1 MAITTTN
8 FIKGRMNKSVDERLL
23 PPGEYVD
30 AMNVRLGATET
41 TEIGAVENTKGND
54 QLTTLA
60 FDGTTLSSSARCI
73 GAYEDGAEET
83 VYWFVHDPLFGG
95 VKLSLDLIISFNT
108 NNNALRYHVIT
119 YNTLN
124 FDPQYLITAVEKI
137 EDLLFFSDGLNPPR
151 KINVTQSYPF
161 PASGTTIDLTIDLDL
176 NVIVQPPGFETSSAT
191 YSPLPAP
198 TFELISLPGSEN
210 YIQDRFLSFA
220 YRYRYKN
227 NEYSA
232 TSLFSNPAFKPGTF
246 KFSIKT
252 FDNEGML
259 NRFNAVNISFG
270 TGDERVQEI
279 DLLFKDSSTNS
290 IYVIERFDKLENGWA
305 DNDIQTFLFTNAK
318 IYSVLGADELLRL
331 YDNVPKKAQALTI
344 MGNRL
349 IYGNYTDGY
358 DITNTAGQVI
368 AMDYSTELVSKT
380 VLQQELIDPQL
391 ANGTA
396 YSIDPN
402 NIITATNAVINFDL
416 SELVDKLKTNTV
428 VSFDLSFEH
437 ATLSGTT
444 TTDCYLANNTFSQD
458 EHSLAFF
465 CTLTQDYTSVFS
477 FTQSTEFANMIGTVL
492 NTNFQ
497 PIATAD
503 QGTSLTDKFNSIITP
518 PSDSC
523 SFVKTL
529 SGIDDSTTQQP
540 FRITSSP
547 GSNIVGLQIPAM
559 KFFSVGD
566 PTANPVVPDTELYE
580 YYSIIEGG
588 VQFTSDDDI
597 ESLHSNRDFAT
608 GIVYMDKYG
617 RSSTVLTSDFNTI
630 SIPASNS
637 ISANKIKVVLNNY
650 APSFATKYKFVVKPS
665 KGNYETIFSNFQYTD
680 QTTQVTYFKLEGDNQ
695 NKVKT
700 GDILIVKTDTTG
712 PLTSVVKT
720 KVLAVE
726 AEGRNFLSNVPISGN
741 TGATEQLAGLYM
753 QIKASNFQVEIP
765 ADSVIEAG
773 RIKRESGSTSRC
785 RARVN
790 YPFFT
795 TDNSVTPATT
805 NNYTIPAGSKIII
818 NIRVNRR
825 GRGRRCEAFT
835 WEWNQE
841 FTASEDYTD
850 ARRWWNGD
858 NINPALAVPGAIQ
871 ADGDGTVQ
879 TSYLTQ
885 VFAFNGDIP
894 CTNPDGTPLGDN
906 SVIFAWGQDVVGD
919 PTSPLQLIVK
929 TKKPACGGLS
939 TKESTVAVDIAV
951 QRATQLITF
960 ETDPVDAAADVFFD
974 ASDFYDIVL
983 DGATGNYLHQAP
995 TADGDQSQT
1004 TSLPLIVTLPFM
1016 DCYTFGNGVESF
1028 KIRDDLAGRALKMG
1042 QRVLTVSQQDF
1053 KEANRF
1059 ADLTYSGIF
1068 SSNAG
1073 VNNLNEFNLGLV
1085 NFKELETSF
1094 GPIQKLHAR
1103 ETDILTLQED
1113 KISYVLASKNLI
1125 SDSVGGGAI
1134 VSTPTILG
1142 TQIARVEEYGI
1153 SFNPESFGVH
1163 ADNYYFTDTKR
1174 VAVIKLTGQS
1184 QSDTLEVISEAGMR
1198 SWFRDEF
1205 QLSLDTQKLG
1215 GYDPYMD
1222 EYVLSINDI
1231 KVPVPPVVYEC
1242 GSEFQALTVTEPQS
1256 YTVDLTTVIGTADVD
1271 YNITSGSATVSAV
1284 WSGNTFSSGVVSGSG
1299 TLQINKTANTPT
1311 TAVITVTPSGG
1322 SASFTIQP
1330 KCVTGINITVV
1341 KCVINSTFDG
1351 GSQIHAEYKWE
1362 DGATISPIDSN
1373 TVTLGT
1379 NSLIFSFYES
1389 QTGVRSQGV
1398 YPYDS
1403 ASLTMR
1409 INKQATDNYNW
1420 QFPQDNFKFLSSN
1433 TLYANTPTDV
1443 AALLAAAN
1451 TIPDSLVTNPTG
1463 TSINQTTVSP
1473 STTPAFTLPAN
1484 NQYLYLIYDLRF
1496 TSAQDICYSDTSATE
1511 ACCDCNIPCD
1521 TFQGSTVQSSTNFIC
1536 SQATVN
1542 TYYFSGDG
1550 VAPDVGDLVYSNQQ
1564 CAGNAPGQTINNLA
1578 AGFYKIAGN
1587 QYIQVNQFGIIINKI
1602 SC

>member
-23 PPGEYVD
+23 PPGEYID

-60 FDGTTLSSSARCI
+60 FDGTTLSSSATCI

-83 VYWFVHDPLFGG
+83 MYWFVHDPLFGG
-95 VKLSLDLIISFNT
+95 VKLSLDLIVSYNT

-119 YNTLN
+119 YDTLN
-124 FDPQYLITAVEKI
+124 FDPLFLITGVEKI

-151 KINVTQSYPF
+151 KINVTQNYPF
-161 PASGTTIDLTIDLDL
+161 PASGTTVDLTLDLDL
-176 NVIVQPPGFETSSAT
+176 NVIVQPPGYETSSASYT
-191 YSPLPAP
+191 PLPAP
-198 TFELISLPGSEN
+198 TFELLSLPGSEN
-210 YIQDRFLSFA
+210 YIEDRFLSFA

-232 TSLFSNPAFKPGTF
+232 TSLFSNPAFKPGVF
-246 KFSIKT
+246 KFSVKT

-259 NRFNAVNISFG
+259 NRFNAINLSFG
-270 TGDERVQEI
+270 TGDERVQEV

-305 DNDIQTFLFTNAK
+305 DNDIQTFLFTNSK

-331 YDNVPKKAQALTI
+331 FDNVPKQAQALTI

-358 DITNTAGQVI
+358 NITNSSGQVI
-368 AMDYSTELVSKT
+368 AMDYSTELVSKPI
-380 VLQQELIDPQL
+380 LSQELIDPQI

-416 SELVDKLKTNTV
+416 SELADKLKTRTV

-437 ATLSGTT
+437 AALSGTT
-444 TTDCYLANNTFSQD
+444 TTTCFNNNVDFKQD
-458 EHSLAFF
+458 EHGISFF
-465 CTLTQDYTSVFS
+465 CTLEQDYTSVFS
-477 FTQSTEFANMIGTVL
+477 FTQSPEFSNMIGTVL
-492 NTNFQ
+492 NSNFQ

-503 QGTSLTDKFNSIITP
+503 QGTSLTDKFNAIITP
-518 PSDSC
+518 PSDGC
-523 SFVKTL
+523 SFVKQL

-540 FRITSSP
+540 FRITSTP

-559 KFFSVGD
+559 KFFSAGD
-566 PTANPVVPDTELYE
+566 PTANPVVPDTDLYE
-580 YYSIIEGG
+580 YYSIVEGG

-630 SIPASNS
+630 SVPASNS
-637 ISANKIKVVLNNY
+637 VSANKIKVVLNNY

-665 KGNYETIFSNFQYTD
+665 KANYETIFSNFQYTD
-680 QTTQVTYFKLEGDNQ
+680 STTQVTYFKLEGDNQ

-726 AEGRNFLSNVPISGN
+726 AEARNFISNEPATGTSGV
-741 TGATEQLAGLYM
+741 TKELAGLYM
-753 QIKASNFQVEIP
+753 QIKPSNFQVEIP
-765 ADSVIEAG
+765 LDSIIEAG
-773 RIKRESGSTSRC
+773 RKRGTNSSRSRC
-785 RARVN
+785 RAQAN

-795 TDNSVTPATT
+795 TDPDTGVTD
-805 NNYTIPAGSKIII
+805 NYTIPQGSKIII
-818 NIRVNRR
+818 NVRANRR

-835 WEWNQE
+835 WQWNQE
-841 FTASEDYTD
+841 FTASADYTD
-850 ARRWWNGD
+850 GRRWWNGD
-858 NINPALAVPGAIQ
+858 NINPALAIPGAIQ
-871 ADGDGTVQ
+871 ASGDGSVE
-879 TSYLTQ
+879 TSYLSQ
-885 VFAFNGDIP
+885 VFAFGASIP
-894 CTNPDGTPLGDN
+894 CTNPDGSPLGDN
-906 SVIFAWGQDVVGD
+906 SVIFAWGQDVPGD
-919 PTSPLQLIVK
+919 PTSPLGLICK
-929 TKKPACGGLS
+929 TKKNACKGLS
-939 TKESTVAVDIAV
+939 TKEATITVEIVV

-960 ETDPVDAAADVFFD
+960 ETDPADAAADVFFD
-974 ASDFYDIVL
+974 SSDFYDITL

-995 TADGDQSQT
+995 TADGDQNQT
-1004 TSLPLIVTLPFM
+1004 TTQPLIVTLPFM
-1016 DCYTFGNGVESF
+1016 DCYSFGNGVESF

-1042 QRVLTVSQQDF
+1042 QRFLGVSEQDF

-1059 ADLTYSGIF
+1059 ADLTYSGVF

-1073 VNNLNEFNLGLV
+1073 VNNLNEFNLGLA

-1094 GPIQKLHAR
+1094 GPIQKLYAR

-1134 VSTPTILG
+1134 VSTPSILG

-1174 VAVIKLTGQS
+1174 VAVIKLTGNS
-1184 QSDTLEVISEAGMR
+1184 QNDQLEVISEAGMR

-1205 QLSLDTQKLG
+1205 QLALDTQKIG

-1222 EYVLSINDI
+1222 EYLLSTNDI
-1231 KVPVPPVVYEC
+1231 KVPVPPIIYEC
-1242 GSEFQALTVTEPQS
+1242 GSEFQGLNVTTAQS
-1256 YTVDLTTVIGTADVD
+1256 YTIDLTSTIGTADVV
-1271 YNITSGSATVSAV
+1271 YNISSGSATVSAV
-1284 WSGNTFSSGVVSGSG
+1284 WNGNTFTTGSVSGTG
-1299 TLQINKTANTPT
+1299 TLQINKTTNSPT
-1311 TAVITVTPSGG
+1311 TAVITITPTGG
-1322 SASFTIQP
+1322 GPSSFTVQP
-1330 KCVTGINITVV
+1330 KCVVGINITVI
-1341 KCVINSTFDG
+1341 KCVINSNFDAAN
-1351 GSQIHAEYKWE
+1351 QIHAEYKWQ
-1362 DGATISPIDSN
+1362 DATTVSPVDSN

-1379 NSLIFSFYES
+1379 NSLIFSFYEV
-1389 QTGVRSQGV
+1389 QTGVRSVGV
-1398 YPYDS
+1398 YPYDG

-1409 INKQATDNYNW
+1409 INKQATDSYNW

-1443 AALLAAAN
+1443 ATLLTAAN
-1451 TIPDSLVTNPTG
+1451 TIPDSLVTNPAST
-1463 TSINQTTVSP
+1463 TINQATVTP
-1473 STTPAFTLPAN
+1473 STTPAFTLPTG

-1496 TSAQDICYSDTSATE
+1496 TSAQDMCYSDTSATE

-1521 TFQGSTVQSSTNFIC
+1521 SFLGSSVQTSTTFIC
-1536 SQATVN
+1536 SQTVNN
-1542 TYYFSGDG
+1542 TYYYSGDG
-1550 VAPDVGDLVYSNQQ
+1550 VEPAIGDLVYSNQQ

-1578 AGFYKIAGN
+1578 SGFYKITGN